1 MSSEAH
7 VCILASTR
15 TVCKQL
21 YEPVQLVY
29 AHIIAVFLLLEYAYY
44 SYYKLVEVCI
54 RVVCCTTWCIVC
66 IASTSLFTY
75 ELVHCMLF

>member
-1 MSSEAH
+1 VSSEAH

-29 AHIIAVFLLLEYAYY
+29 AHIIAVFLLLLEYAY
-44 SYYKLVEVCI
+44 YYKLVEVCI

>member
-29 AHIIAVFLLLEYAYY
+29 AQ
-44 SYYKLVEVCI
+44 EVCI
-54 RVVCCTTWCIVC
+54 RVVCCTTWCVVC

-75 ELVHCMLF
+75 IVCCF